1 MIKRKIMTAIIMT
14 TSFKYLLKLINSTAG
29 RFSET
34 TLSKQKLSSCQL
46 PERAISEY
54 YTALIFLKYITCT
67 TYVQL
72 LQSSMS
78 AFNLAWW
85 YDSSENIWMKHILY
99 IYTCGV
105 HRMVYSDKKP
115 TEPQETPLH
124 TAHRGRVR
132 RRWEER
138 SVCVVG
144 SMIRKG
150 NRKQIICA
158 IKQLFKNK

>member
-14 TSFKYLLKLINSTAG
+14 TSFKSLFKLINSTAG

-78 AFNLAWW
+78 AFNLVWW
-85 YDSSENIWMKHILY
+85 YNSSENIWMKHILY

-105 HRMVYSDKKP
+105 HRMVYSDKNQLSRRKHLY
-115 TEPQETPLH
+115 TLH
-124 TAHRGRVR
+124 TEA
-132 RRWEER
+132 ELEYAE
-138 SVCVVG
+138 
-144 SMIRKG
+144 RKG
-150 NRKQIICA
+150 Q
-158 IKQLFKNK
+158 FVWSGPW